1 MSTWMPLS
9 PCIWVSIRI
18 EVQGKLHYTKIVF
31 CYIFCF
37 HLHGVSVTTK
47 LAMLIFGATY
57 LVSSILVKH
66 ISCISKYCLYYSRMN
81 KIQCCNILCRGWPIL
96 CWLLVMSLSSPSF
109 FRICIFIFLSNEYM
123 YNMQLYLFVFL
134 EQWTCIAI
142 YCPDD
147 TLAGGYCFL

>member
-1 MSTWMPLS
+1 MSTCMPLS

-81 KIQCCNILCRGWPIL
+81 KIQCCNILRRGGQFFVGYWWCHSVLPAFSEF
-96 CWLLVMSLSSPSF
+96 VSLFSWAMNICTTC
-109 FRICIFIFLSNEYM
+109 ICIFLCFLNNEHA
-123 YNMQLYLFVFL
+123 LP
-134 EQWTCIAI
+134 I

-147 TLAGGYCFL
+147 TLSGGYCFF